1 MFVLYKE
8 GYPSYYPAVVLR
20 NRQLAALVVARFVS
34 LTGTNMTTVALPW
47 FVLATTGSTVR
58 MGLVLAVQLIP
69 AVVLG
74 TFSGTAV
81 AALGSRRTLVLCDG
95 LRAPL
100 LASVPVLHWLG
111 VLSFPT
117 LLGIVAV
124 IGLFAVP
131 YAAAAQSMLPEIV
144 GEDERLV
151 AQAVSTLQVAIQ
163 VTGVVGPVL
172 AGILIP
178 FTGSP
183 SLLLFDATSYLVC
196 AAVVLVFVH
205 VGGGRP
211 REERPRGLFVG
222 VRALFANPFL
232 TAIVV
237 AAFLSHVGLVGLFG
251 TLPALAFRVF
261 HDSRTAGAL
270 FSADAVGSIVAGLG
284 TIWLAKRID
293 PVRLSV
299 IGFALMAAP
308 VWLLIVATPFW
319 LAMVVLFVFGLGGPL
334 AVAPISAALTMRVD
348 ASVRPHVVAA
358 FLAISSLGSP
368 LGAAGAGYAIARFGF
383 HTTYAAIAAL
393 LSAAAVSLPAM
404 TSSRGKAE
412 PVSAHPA
419 SSES

>member
-1 MFVLYKE
+1 L
-8 GYPSYYPAVVLR
+8 LR

-34 LTGTNMTTVALPW
+34 LTGTNMTIVALPW

-163 VTGVVGPVL
+163 TTGVVGPVL
-172 AGILIP
+172 AGVLIP
-178 FTGSP
+178 FVGAP
-183 SLLLFDATSYLVC
+183 SLLLFDGSSYLVC
-196 AAVVLVFVH
+196 AAIVLVLVQA
-205 VGGGRP
+205 GGVRP
-211 REERPRGLFVG
+211 QGERARGLFVG

-232 TAIVV
+232 TAIAV
-237 AAFLSHVGLVGLFG
+237 AAFLAHVGLVGLFG
-251 TLPALAFRVF
+251 TLPALAFRAF
-261 HDSRTAGAL
+261 HDARTAGAL
-270 FSADAVGSIVAGLG
+270 FSADAVGSIIGGLATMWLTKRVA
-284 TIWLAKRID
+284 

-299 IGFALMAAP
+299 IGFAVMAAP
-308 VWLLIVATPFW
+308 VWLLAVATPLP
-319 LAMVVLFVFGLGGPL
+319 LAMAVLFVFGLGGPL

-348 ASVRPHVVAA
+348 PAVRPHVVAA
-358 FLAISSLGSP
+358 FLALSSLGSP
-368 LGAAGAGYAIARFGF
+368 LGAAGAGYAIAHFGF
-383 HTTYAAIAAL
+383 HSTYAIVAGLLTAAT
-393 LSAAAVSLPAM
+393 LSLGAM
-404 TSSRGKAE
+404 TSSLEKAE

-419 SSES
+419 SSGS